1 MVIRGRVQNGV
12 VVLEAAASVPEGTEV
27 TVVVPAALEPASTE
41 SPDGERQR
49 VLQIMDRIAAL
60 PIEGADTPFSGAD
73 HDNLLY
79 GKP

>member
-1 MVIRGRVQNGV
+1 MVIRGRIRNGV
-12 VVLEAAASVPEGTEV
+12 VVLDADVSVPEGTEV
-27 TVVVPAALEPASTE
+27 TVVVPAAPEAASKE
-41 SPDGERQR
+41 ILDAERER

>member
-1 MVIRGRVQNGV
+1 MVIRGRIQNGV
-12 VVLEAAASVPEGTEV
+12 VVLEAGIAAPEGAEV
-27 TVVVPAALEPASTE
+27 TVVVPAAPEPASKE
-41 SPDGERQR
+41 ILDAKQER